1 MPDSNRTHLIEKARR
16 IAQYSLLGYLLRAT
30 LLPTLLSAVL
40 CYGFYLLWAP
50 GCFNIPVA
58 TVLPVLVPLL
68 ISVVIS
74 LPHYRLFKTLADEH
88 ATLEREVHRRRSLEH
103 DLRLQANTDTLTGLS
118 NRRAFFEEGVR
129 RLRDESQT
137 LVIIDLDFFKQ
148 VNDRFGHDIG
158 DHVLVYI
165 ARMLS
170 DHFEPEALLA
180 RMGGEEFA
188 LLSGLKEKELI
199 EQIQFLNGM
208 LTGEPLI
215 VLGRKINTSLSA
227 GIVSINQNGSLQ
239 EGIIAADT
247 YLYKAKANGRCQVQS
262 AI

>member
-1 MPDSNRTHLIEKARR
+1 MPSGNRALLIEKARR
-16 IAQYSLLGYLLRAT
+16 TVQRGLVSYLLRAT
-30 LLPTLLSAVL
+30 VWPTLFSTVL
-40 CYGFYLLWAP
+40 CYGFYLVWSP
-50 GCFNIPVA
+50 GAFNVPVA
-58 TVLPVLVPLL
+58 LALPVLAPLSITAL
-68 ISVVIS
+68 IT
-74 LPHYRLFKTLADEH
+74 LPNYRLFKALAEEH
-88 ATLEREVHRRRSLEH
+88 SILEREVHRRRSLEH

-129 RLRDESQT
+129 RLELESQT

-148 VNDRFGHDIG
+148 VNDRYGHDIG
-158 DHVLVYI
+158 DHVLVHI

-188 LLSGLKEKELI
+188 LLSSMKEDELI
-199 EQIQFLNGM
+199 EQLQYLNSL
-208 LTGEPLI
+208 LTGQPLV

-227 GIVSINQNGSLQ
+227 GVVKVAQDGSLQ
-239 EGIIAADT
+239 EGIITADT

-262 AI
+262 A

>member
-1 MPDSNRTHLIEKARR
+1 MPGGNRTLLIEKARR
-16 IAQYSLLGYLLRAT
+16 TVQRGLVGYLLRAT
-30 LLPTLLSAVL
+30 LWPTLFSAAL
-40 CYGFYLLWAP
+40 CYCFYLIASP
-50 GCFNIPVA
+50 GSFENPIAVA
-58 TVLPVLVPLL
+58 LPVLAPLTITAL
-68 ISVVIS
+68 IG
-74 LPHYRLFKTLADEH
+74 LPNYRLFKALAEEH
-88 ATLEREVHRRRSLEH
+88 AILEREVHRRRSLER
-103 DLRLQANTDTLTGLS
+103 DLRMQANTDTLTGLS
-118 NRRAFFEEGVR
+118 NRRAFFEEGSR
-129 RLRDESQT
+129 RLELEPQT

-148 VNDRFGHDIG
+148 VNDRYGHDIG
-158 DHVLVYI
+158 DHVLVHI

-188 LLSGLKEKELI
+188 LLSSLNESELI
-199 EQIQFLNGM
+199 EQLQYLNSV

-227 GIVSINQNGSLQ
+227 GVVQIEQDGSLQ

-262 AI
+262 A

>member
-1 MPDSNRTHLIEKARR
+1 MPGGNRTLLIEKARR
-16 IAQYSLLGYLLRAT
+16 TVQRGLVGFILRAT
-30 LLPTLLSAVL
+30 IWPTLFSTLV
-40 CYGFYLLWAP
+40 CYGFYLIWAP
-50 GCFNIPVA
+50 GAFSIPIA
-58 TVLPVLVPLL
+58 LALPVLTPMS
-68 ISVVIS
+68 ISALIS
-74 LPHYRLFKTLADEH
+74 LPNYRLFKALAEEH
-88 ATLEREVHRRRSLEH
+88 AILEREVHRRRSLEH

-118 NRRAFFEEGVR
+118 NRRAFFEEGAR
-129 RLRDESQT
+129 RLEFEAQT

-148 VNDRFGHDIG
+148 VNDRYGHDIG
-158 DHVLVYI
+158 DHVLVHI

-188 LLSGLKEKELI
+188 LLSSLREEELI
-199 EQIQFLNGM
+199 EQLQFLNGV
-208 LTGEPLI
+208 LTGQPLV

-227 GIVSINQNGSLQ
+227 GVVTVEQNGSLQ

-262 AI
+262 A